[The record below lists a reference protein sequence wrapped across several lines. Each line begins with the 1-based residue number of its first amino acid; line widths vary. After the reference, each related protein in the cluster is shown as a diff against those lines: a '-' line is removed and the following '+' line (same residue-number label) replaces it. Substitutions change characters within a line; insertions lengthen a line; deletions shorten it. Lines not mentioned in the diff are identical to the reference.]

1 MKIVSETLYSRNVL
15 KSQTAYDSE
24 NSFGDDLWDVVGWE
38 SVLKKKNI
46 ILSMNKYRETFCID
60 LVLTVPQI

>member
-1 MKIVSETLYSRNVL
+1 MLYLDLYKKLLCVICSEYR
-15 KSQTAYDSE
+15 
-24 NSFGDDLWDVVGWE
+24 FGDDLWDVVGWE